1 MENAY
6 RICLIEDD
14 ENLGEALVER
24 LEMDGYAC
32 TWHRR
37 GAEAKR
43 ALQKGGYDIA
53 ISDIQLPDT
62 TGGELFESLQQ
73 AGVALP
79 PFIFITGFGAI
90 DDAVRLLKLGAEDYL
105 TKPFE
110 VAALMQKIRALCER
124 GRAVAGRSGTIG
136 LSTEMRR
143 IEQLLPRIAANSGTV
158 LITGESGVGKEVVA
172 RALHRLT
179 EGDGQRPFVGV
190 NCGAI
195 TDSLMEAELFGH
207 EKGAFTGASREKKGY
222 FEQAQGGTL
231 FLDEI
236 GDMPLAMQVKFLR
249 VIQERTLTRV
259 GGERSVPLTARLICA
274 TNRDLKEMVEA
285 GEFREDLYYRIHVV
299 HINVPPLR
307 ERKEDILWLAAQFL
321 DGLGTAGAPVRKLHP
336 LAERALLEH
345 DWPGNIRELK
355 NCLERACVFSS
366 GTTLTITDLFGG
378 GAAAEDARGPESLA
392 EFVQACERR
401 YIEQALAENEWRIK
415 ETALALSITRKNLW
429 EKMRKY
435 GIRSAT
441 DDESDRHD

>member
-24 LEMDGYAC
+24 LEMDGYSC
-32 TWHRR
+32 VWHRR
-37 GAEAKR
+37 GADAKR
-43 ALQKGGYDIA
+43 DLRKGDYDIA

-79 PFIFITGFGAI
+79 PFVFITGYGAI
-90 DDAVRLLKLGAEDYL
+90 EDAVRLLKLGAEDYL

-110 VAALMQKIRALCER
+110 VAALMQKVKAICGR
-124 GRAVAGRSGTIG
+124 GRTVERHFGELG
-136 LSTEMRR
+136 LSSEMRR
-143 IEQLLPRIAANSGTV
+143 IEQMLPRIAANSGTV

-172 RALHRLT
+172 RALHRLS
-179 EGDGQRPFVGV
+179 EAGGPRPFIGV

-195 TDSLMEAELFGH
+195 TDTLMEAELFGH

-222 FEQAQGGTL
+222 FEQAHGGTL

-236 GDMPLAMQVKFLR
+236 GDMPLAMQVKVLR
-249 VIQERTLTRV
+249 VIQERIFTRV
-259 GGERSVPLTARLICA
+259 GGERGIPVAVRLVCA
-274 TNRDLKEMVEA
+274 TNRDLRSMVEA

-321 DGLGTAGAPVRKLHP
+321 ESFAANGTPTRKLHP
-336 LAERALLEH
+336 LAERVLLEH

-366 GTTLTITDLFGG
+366 RTTLTIADLFGG
-378 GAAAEDARGPESLA
+378 ASTSSDEKEIPESLA

-401 YIEQALAENEWRIK
+401 YIEQLLAENDWRIK
-415 ETALALSITRKNLW
+415 DTAARLGITRKNLW

-435 GIRSAT
+435 GIKSAVE
-441 DDESDRHD
+441 DESI

>member
-32 TWHRR
+32 SWHRR
-37 GAEAKR
+37 CADARR
-43 ALQKGGYDIA
+43 ALTRGGYDIA
-53 ISDIQLPDT
+53 ISDMQLPDG

-73 AGVALP
+73 AGVTLP
-79 PFIFITGFGAI
+79 PFIFITGYGAI

-110 VAALMQKIRALCER
+110 VAALMQKIKSICER
-124 GRAVAGRSGTIG
+124 GRTAAGCAGTLG
-136 LSTEMRR
+136 LSNEMRR
-143 IEQLLPRIAANSGTV
+143 IEQLLPRIAANTGTV
-158 LITGESGVGKEVVA
+158 LITGESGVGKELVA

-179 EGDGQRPFVGV
+179 EAGGHRPFVGV
-190 NCGAI
+190 NCGAVAE
-195 TDSLMEAELFGH
+195 SLMEAELFGH
-207 EKGAFTGASREKKGY
+207 EKGAFTGANREKKGY

-236 GDMPLAMQVKFLR
+236 GEMPLAMQVRFLR
-249 VIQERTLTRV
+249 VIQERMLTRV
-259 GGERSVPLTARLICA
+259 GGERSVPLSMRLICA
-274 TNRDLKEMVEA
+274 TNRDLKTMVEA

-307 ERKEDILWLAAQFL
+307 ERKEDILWLAGQFL
-321 DGLGTAGAPVRKLHP
+321 DDLGASGQPARKLHP

-355 NCLERACVFSS
+355 NCLERACIFAT
-366 GTTLTITDLFGG
+366 GPTLSITDLFGG
-378 GAAAEDARGPESLA
+378 GTTADGDQAGPESLA

-401 YIEQALAENEWRIK
+401 YIEQTLADNGWRIK

-435 GIRSAT
+435 GIRSAA
-441 DDESDRHD
+441 DDEAAG

>member
-1 MENAY
+1 MENAI

-32 TWHRR
+32 IWHRR
-37 GAEAKR
+37 GTDAKR
-43 ALQKGGYDIA
+43 DLQRHGYDIA
-53 ISDIQLPDT
+53 ISDIHLPDIS
-62 TGGELFESLQQ
+62 GGELFESLLA

-79 PFIFITGFGAI
+79 PFIFITGYGAI

-110 VAALMQKIRALCER
+110 VAALMQKIKTISARNAMSEH
-124 GRAVAGRSGTIG
+124 RSGTLGI
-136 LSTEMRR
+136 SDEMRR
-143 IEQLLPRIAANSGTV
+143 IEQMLPRIAANSGTV

-179 EGDGQRPFVGV
+179 ELKGPLPFVAA

-195 TDSLMEAELFGH
+195 TESLMEAELFGH
-207 EKGAFTGASREKKGY
+207 ERGAFTGASREKKGL
-222 FEQAQGGTL
+222 FEQANDGTL

-236 GDMPLAMQVKFLR
+236 GDMPLPMQVKLLR
-249 VIQERTLTRV
+249 VIQERVITRV
-259 GGERSVPLTARLICA
+259 GGERSIPVAIRLICA
-274 TNRDLKEMVEA
+274 TNRDLKELVKL

-299 HINVPPLR
+299 HINIPPLR
-307 ERKEDILWLAAQFL
+307 NRRDDIPWLAAQIL
-321 DGLGTAGAPVRKLHP
+321 DKLAAGGAPARKLHP

-345 DWPGNIRELK
+345 DWPGNVRELK
-355 NCLERACVFSS
+355 NCLERACIFSS
-366 GTTLTITDLFGG
+366 RTTLTISDLFGG
-378 GAAAEDARGPESLA
+378 VLADMDEHASPESLA

-401 YIEQALAENEWRIK
+401 YIEQMLAASAWRIK
-415 ETALALSITRKNLW
+415 DTAAQLGITRKNLW

-435 GIRSAT
+435 GIKSPG
-441 DDESDRHD
+441 DEDAE